1 MRAADILTPLFL
13 TLLIAPAAV
22 RIGPDF
28 STQPREV
35 FMDGSSQRPDRSARL
50 SELRPGDVVMLDAGF
65 PCRAAGPARVF
76 LDPDIGLYVSCRTGR
91 HFLDGQ
97 EDEAGR
103 LVGVSHPP
111 ADFDPADYVG
121 GVR

>member
-1 MRAADILTPLFL
+1 MRTADILTPLFL
-13 TLLIAPAAV
+13 ALLVAPAAV
-22 RIGPDF
+22 RIDPDF

-35 FMDGSSQRPDRSARL
+35 FMDDFSQRPDRSARL

-65 PCRAAGPARVF
+65 PCRDAGPARVF
-76 LDPDIGLYVSCRTGR
+76 LDPDLGLYVSCQTGR

-97 EDEAGR
+97 DEGDGY
-103 LVGVSHPP
+103 LVGVSHPA